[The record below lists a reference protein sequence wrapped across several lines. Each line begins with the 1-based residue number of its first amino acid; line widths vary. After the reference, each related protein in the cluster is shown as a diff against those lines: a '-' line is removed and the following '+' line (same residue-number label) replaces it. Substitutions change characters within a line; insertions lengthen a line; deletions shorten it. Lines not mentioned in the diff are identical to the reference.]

1 VGGVGVARTL
11 VVWCPDWPVAAA
23 GFGGEEPVAVVAAG
37 RVVACS
43 AAARDKGV
51 SLGMRRR
58 AAESRCGD
66 LVVLQRDEA
75 REARAFDPVV
85 VAVARLAPEVEVT
98 RPGLCALATRGP
110 ARYHGGERA
119 LCVAVAEAARG
130 AVSSACDLTRPVVR
144 VGVADGPFAAALA
157 ARREVVV
164 PRSGTGEFL
173 AGFPV
178 EVLGRRELADL
189 LVRLGIGTLGAFA
202 ALDPATVAARFG
214 PDGAL
219 AQRLARGMDDRP
231 LCSSAPPVEVVAV
244 VELDPPAER
253 VDTAAFAG
261 RALADD
267 LIAQLNARGLTC
279 TLLTIE
285 AETEHAEVLVR
296 RWRGEDGLGTEAMG
310 ERLRWQ
316 LEGWLAGTVA
326 EAAPSAG
333 IIRLSFRA
341 SEVAPAGG
349 QQMGFWGG
357 VSTADRRAVRGLD
370 RLRGMLGPEAVFT
383 GALTGGRGPGDRVA
397 LVAWGDTRTGPQ
409 EARPWPGRHPDPA
422 PALVHRTVRRA
433 EVRDRADR
441 PVEVSA
447 RGRLSA
453 APGLVSV
460 EGGPAGAVVAWAGP
474 WLLDERWWDPRAGR
488 RRARFQLVVG
498 DRTAYLCFV
507 ERNQWWIEATYD

>member
-1 VGGVGVARTL
+1 MGGVGTVRTL
-11 VVWCPDWPVAAA
+11 VAWCPDWPVVAA
-23 GFGGEEPVAVVAAG
+23 GFGGEESVAVVVAG

-43 AAARDKGV
+43 AAARDRGV
-51 SLGMRRR
+51 TLGMRRR
-58 AAESRCGD
+58 AAEGRCGD
-66 LVVLQRDEA
+66 LVVLQRDDA

-85 VAVARLAPEVEVT
+85 AAVARLAPQVEVT

-110 ARYHGGERA
+110 ARYHGGDHA
-119 LCVAVAEAARG
+119 LCRAVVGAARG
-130 AVSSACDLTRPVVR
+130 AVSSACDVAEPVVR

-164 PRSGTGEFL
+164 PPSGTAEFL
-173 AGFPV
+173 ARFPV
-178 EVLGRRELADL
+178 GVLGRPELADL

-219 AQRLARGMDDRP
+219 AQRLGRGLDDRSLRSRAP
-231 LCSSAPPVEVVAV
+231 SAELVAA

-253 VDTAAFAG
+253 VDIAAFAG
-261 RALADD
+261 RALAED
-267 LIAQLNARGLTC
+267 LMAQLGARGLSC

-285 AETEHAEVLVR
+285 AETEHGECLTR
-296 RWRGEDGLGTEAMG
+296 RWRAEDTLGPEAMG

-333 IIRLSFRA
+333 ISRLSFRA
-341 SEVAPAGG
+341 GEVAPSGG

-357 VSTADRRAVRGLD
+357 VSTADRRAIRGLD

-397 LVAWGDTRTGPQ
+397 LVAWGDNRPVAQ
-409 EARPWPGRHPDPA
+409 AARPWPGRHPEPA
-422 PALVHRTVRRA
+422 PALVHRSARRA
-433 EVRDRADR
+433 DVRDRGER
-441 PVEVSA
+441 PVGVSA

-453 APGLVSV
+453 APALVSI
-460 EGGPAGAVVAWAGP
+460 EGGPERAVVAWAGP

-488 RRARFQLVVG
+488 RRARFQLVG
-498 DRTAYLCFV
+498 EDRAAYLCFV
-507 ERNQWWIEATYD
+507 ERNQWWVEATYD